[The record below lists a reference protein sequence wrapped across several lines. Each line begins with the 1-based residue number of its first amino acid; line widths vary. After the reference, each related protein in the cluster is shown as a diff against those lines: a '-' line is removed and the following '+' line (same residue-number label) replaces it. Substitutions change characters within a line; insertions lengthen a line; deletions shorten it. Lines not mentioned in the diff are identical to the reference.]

1 MLFYVHSTPLAGED
15 YILDNK
21 TVNDKLMEVLLG
33 NLEMEK
39 EIQQFAPPKNR
50 QGAVRF
56 PRSSREEEK
65 RGGSVLR
72 DVLK

>member
-1 MLFYVHSTPLAGED
+1 MFVVPPFRMVH
-15 YILDNK
+15 
-21 TVNDKLMEVLLG
+21 
-33 NLEMEK
+33 
-39 EIQQFAPPKNR
+39 
-50 QGAVRF
+50 VRF